1 MFGLEGVQGRHNGII
16 TTQGNV
22 SASNDPKQVPNDAT
36 EVLLKGAAKAAAG
49 RELGLSEEETLA
61 ATSRAYRRQQQ
72 REAYASRNER
82 LAQWE
87 QKQKTLQDEGFQV
100 NAPDT
105 DLEGDD
111 ELTAVFGEYD
121 DESGFRDMAKEDGID
136 DRPPEYE
143 QKGTRTYK
151 RTGAQ
156 YPIGNRVRP
165 EEGDFFRAEVAPVS
179 VMRDALARLQGAT
192 VTGSTDARA
201 RLERQVQGGADLEL
215 QKHLAQ
221 KMVESDAARVDPE
234 MRQYNEFQAEAESQR
249 IARDYF
255 GGYGSG
261 SMADDNIGRIA
272 EIRKLGGAGSLALA
286 ESAQEVRYS
295 QGGDLGPAIVR
306 DGVFF
311 DPRTN
316 DPIAIQGPEVPPQFR
331 GANTPNTAQTNNA
344 PQAQNAATWMQDNL
358 PTPKEGGRVY
368 GDYPQT
374 DITLATTNVAQK
386 LRELKGYGLENFT
399 PNVRS
404 ADELQRVVD
413 YVVKKSAE
421 KGKPLYLKDEKGV
434 NRPSA
439 NPGVPEVLQLLQMSG
454 PEKTDLA
461 NALYQI
467 EMSQPSAARETYQ
480 TRQSGPTPGVT
491 FDSTEAI
498 EGNLAQTLDLA
509 KIPAGSTI
517 EGPGGKRLGIRA
529 ELQKLDTPAAQKP
542 IIGQVQ
548 GEKMRVNR
556 MKPKNMGS
564 GDQLAADIT
573 AQAQER
579 AKGKPINEERN
590 QQNIIKARL
599 TEERES
605 RDNRKRADVMSEI
618 ISRLPP
624 NARVRRMP

>member
-72 REAYASRNER
+72 REAYRNRNER

-165 EEGDFFRAEVAPVS
+165 EERDFFRAEVAPVS
-179 VMRDALARLQGAT
+179 AMKDALARLQGAT
-192 VTGSTDARA
+192 ATGSTDARA
-201 RLERQVQGGADLEL
+201 RLERQIKGGADLEL
-215 QKHLAQ
+215 QRHLAE
-221 KMVESDAARVDPE
+221 KMVAYDAALADPE
-234 MRQYNEFQAEAESQR
+234 LRQQHEAEANVRAIS
-249 IARDYF
+249 
-255 GGYGSG
+255 GYGGAG
-261 SMADDNIGRIA
+261 SLADENIGRIA
-272 EIRKLGGAGSLALA
+272 EIRKLGGSGHLALA
-286 ESAQEVRYS
+286 DSAQEVRYS
-295 QGGDLGPAIVR
+295 RGGDLGPAIVR

-316 DPIAIQGPEVPPQFR
+316 NPIAIQGPEVPPQFR
-331 GANTPNTAQTNNA
+331 GANTPNTAQRYL
-344 PQAQNAATWMQDNL
+344 QSS
-358 PTPKEGGRVY
+358 GRSSA
-368 GDYPQT
+368 
-374 DITLATTNVAQK
+374 DIMLTTTNVAQK
-386 LRELKGYGLENFT
+386 LRELKGYGLERLS
-399 PNVRS
+399 PNLRS
-404 ADELQRVVD
+404 ANDLQRAVD
-413 YVVKKSAE
+413 YVIKKSAE
-421 KGKPLYLKDEKGV
+421 MGKPLYLENEQGKNVRRAQPDV
-434 NRPSA
+434 N
-439 NPGVPEVLQLLQMSG
+439 EVLQLLNLSG

-461 NALYQI
+461 NALYQL
-467 EMSQPSAARETYQ
+467 EMAQPSAARETYQ

-491 FDSTEAI
+491 FDAKEAI
-498 EGNLAQTLDLA
+498 EGSLAQTLKLA
-509 KIPAGSTI
+509 KIPSGSTI

-556 MKPKNMGS
+556 KKPKYMGS

-573 AQAQER
+573 AQAQSR

-590 QQNIIKARL
+590 RQNIIKARL

-605 RDNRKRADVMSEI
+605 RDNRKRAEVMSEI

-624 NARVRRMP
+624 NALVRRMP